1 MSYLKKIKKYNIAY
15 IYSEISIGENE
26 KFLIPFDGNGIP
38 MEYEELKEISKNINT
53 FLTKVDK
60 KDYENFYN
68 EKREEIRKIESE
80 NSEYFGL
87 KRQEEKKEQ
96 EKKYVENF
104 DYNISKPI
112 LQEKE
117 IEKIFKKLPLFSS
130 DFIDTQKIK
139 YPIIINFYK
148 DKILLKSMI
157 CSKNLVQTLSNVKK
171 NCDYDSY
178 SYSYV
183 PEEYI
188 GQVLEYIILFKN
200 PVYTSSIS
208 LRNYVVYCPINIL
221 IKRLNKDGDYIF
233 RKDKLLKLFEKHKI
247 EYFER
252 DGRIMVNARLAL
264 HQIGNFL
271 TGIKE

>member
-80 NSEYFGL
+80 NSEYFRL

-130 DFIDTQKIK
+130 DFIDTRKIK

>member
-80 NSEYFGL
+80 NSEYFRL

-247 EYFER
+247 ESFER

>member
-1 MSYLKKIKKYNIAY
+1 M
-15 IYSEISIGENE
+15 
-26 KFLIPFDGNGIP
+26 
-38 MEYEELKEISKNINT
+38 
-53 FLTKVDK
+53 
-60 KDYENFYN
+60 
-68 EKREEIRKIESE
+68 
-80 NSEYFGL
+80 
-87 KRQEEKKEQ
+87 
-96 EKKYVENF
+96 ENF

-117 IEKIFKKLPLFSS
+117 IEKILKKLPLFSS
-130 DFIDTQKIK
+130 DFIDTREIK
-139 YPIIINFYK
+139 YPIIVNFYK
-148 DKILLKSMI
+148 DKILLKSMT
-157 CSKNLVQTLSNVKK
+157 CSKNLVQTLTNVRK

-178 SYSYV
+178 SYSYI

-208 LRNYVVYCPINIL
+208 LRNYVVYCPLNIL

-233 RKDKLLKLFEKHKI
+233 RKDKLLKLLEKNKI

>member
-80 NSEYFGL
+80 NSEYFRL

-130 DFIDTQKIK
+130 DFIDTRKIK

-264 HQIGNFL
+264 HQIGTFL